1 MLCWPGGVVYVL
13 VVVVVLLL
21 ILYQLMDMLRRRNF
35 PPGPPRFSILGNLP
49 QLVTTDKHIAEVTVF
64 ISPPFFVAQE
74 LVLEAPFLRSWY
86 FNYCTA
92 SPSTLEVSPIQAL
105 TVAQVVYSNFSDL
118 ARTGV
123 SNLVLP

>member
-1 MLCWPGGVVYVL
+1 MLCLPGGVVYVL

-74 LVLEAPFLRSWY
+74 LVLEALFLRSWD
-86 FNYCTA
+86 FTVLLTTA
-92 SPSTLEVSPIQAL
+92 SPSTLEVSPL
-105 TVAQVVYSNFSDL
+105 
-118 ARTGV
+118 
-123 SNLVLP
+123 